1 MTEFLLNMVE
11 RIGNNKEFWSGEK
24 KEGSRN
30 DGKKEKVGST
40 NIRNMAVLANNADCY
55 EELKLFVEYKIAK
68 GNGWD
73 RKFDGDKVF
82 GDKILECMEKIYKKC
97 ENEREALKNIS
108 KFFGYLYW
116 KVCAIEKGKTAR

>member
-82 GDKILECMEKIYKKC
+82 GNIILECMEKIYEKC

-108 KFFGYLYW
+108 KND
-116 KVCAIEKGKTAR
+116 K

>member
-82 GDKILECMEKIYKKC
+82 GDKILECMEKIYEKC